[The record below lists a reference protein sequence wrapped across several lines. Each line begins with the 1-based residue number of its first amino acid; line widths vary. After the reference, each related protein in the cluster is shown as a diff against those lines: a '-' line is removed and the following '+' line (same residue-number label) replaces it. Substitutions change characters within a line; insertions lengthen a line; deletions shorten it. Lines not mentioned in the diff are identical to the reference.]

1 MSLPIHMR
9 NTPIDGAGLERMTP
23 AADHDDKSS
32 NGVSFSDALGDA
44 FKSANTLDKQSDE
57 MATKFAD
64 GDPSVG
70 IHEVMIA
77 SEKSTIALRYAVTL
91 KNKALEAYK
100 DLMNTPL

>member
-23 AADHDDKSS
+23 AADHDAKSD
-32 NGVSFSDALGDA
+32 GVNFGDALSDA
-44 FKSANTLDKQSDE
+44 FKSANTLDKQSDD
-57 MATKFAD
+57 MATKFAN
-64 GDPSVG
+64 GDPNIG